1 MATVNPPRGMRDFLP
16 ADKRRRD
23 AAIALITD
31 TYRRHGFDPIETPV
45 MEDHSTLH
53 SGLGGDNEKLSFQ
66 VLKRGLTPED
76 FSHAHSG
83 DDVADLGLRFDLTVP
98 LARYVA
104 SHHSELPSVF
114 RALHVAPVWR
124 AERPQKGRFRQFVQ
138 CDIDM
143 VGEAG
148 TLAEREVLLA
158 TADALSALGV
168 SDYRFRVNDRRLLSA
183 MLDAAGAAEDIRGSI
198 LVTLDKLDKIGP
210 TGVLEEL
217 TEKHPG
223 ACDLSVIEK
232 VLSAAQTESNSLD
245 ADAIAAVMSA
255 DSTIAAELVGWA
267 RDVQSVLGEQRVVFD
282 PTLVRGMGYYTG
294 SIVELEHPELGV
306 SLGGGG
312 RYDGMI
318 GRFLGKDMPAFG
330 FSLGFERLMDVI
342 DPPHTDNANRVAL
355 LYSTETP
362 VDQLVALKNQL
373 VQSGLSVRLVATS
386 RNMKAVFERLE
397 ADGFSRVS
405 DVSDGVPAADELSWR
420 EINPR

>member
-23 AAIALITD
+23 AAIGLITD

-45 MEDHSTLH
+45 MEDHATLH

-66 VLKRGLTPED
+66 VLKRGLTPDD
-76 FSHAHSG
+76 FSQADSA
-83 DDVADLGLRFDLTVP
+83 DDLADLGLRFDLTVP
-98 LARYVA
+98 LARFVA
-104 SHHSELPSVF
+104 SHHSELPPVF

-138 CDIDM
+138 CDIDI
-143 VGEAG
+143 VGDNS

-158 TADALSALGV
+158 TADALDALGV
-168 SDYRFRVNDRRLLSA
+168 SDYRFRVNDRRLLNA
-183 MLDAAGAAEDIRGSI
+183 MLDAAGAAEDIRGSV
-198 LVTLDKLDKIGP
+198 LVTLDKLDKIGAS
-210 TGVLEEL
+210 GVLEEL
-217 TEKHPG
+217 GSKHPG
-223 ACDLSVIEK
+223 GCDLSVIER
-232 VLSAAQTESNSLD
+232 VLQATQQGSSSLEVGS
-245 ADAIAAVMSA
+245 IAEVMSA
-255 DSTIAAELVGWA
+255 DVAVASELVGWA
-267 RDVQSVLGEQRVVFD
+267 LDVQGVLGEHRVAFD

-294 SIVELEHPELGV
+294 SIVELEHPEIGV

-342 DPPHTDNANRVAL
+342 DTAQTDATDRVAL
-355 LYSTETP
+355 LYSDSTP
-362 VDQLVALKNQL
+362 VDQLVVLKSHL
-373 VQSGLSVRLVATS
+373 VKSGASVRLVPAS

-397 ADGFSRVS
+397 ADGFSRVAEVG
-405 DVSDGVPAADELSWR
+405 DTVPSIEQLTWR
-420 EINPR
+420 QLNTR

>member
-1 MATVNPPRGMRDFLP
+1 MNPPRGMRDFLP

-23 AAIALITD
+23 AAIAVITD

-66 VLKRGLTPED
+66 VLKRGLTSDD
-76 FSHAHSG
+76 FSQAHNG
-83 DDVADLGLRFDLTVP
+83 DDLTDLGLRFDLTVP

-138 CDIDM
+138 CDIDI
-143 VGEAG
+143 VGEPS

-158 TADALSALGV
+158 TADALGALGV

-183 MLDAAGAAEDIRGSI
+183 MLDSAGASEDIRGSI

-210 TGVLEEL
+210 SGVLEEL
-217 TEKHPG
+217 AAKHPG
-223 ACDLSVIEK
+223 ACDLSVIET
-232 VLSAAQTESNSLD
+232 VMNAAQSGGNVLD
-245 ADAIAAVMSA
+245 SDAIAAVMSA
-255 DSTIAAELVGWA
+255 DSAVAAELVGWA

-318 GRFLGKDMPAFG
+318 GRFLGIDMPAFG

-342 DPPHTDNANRVAL
+342 DPPPTDDANRVAL
-355 LYSTETP
+355 LYSATTP

-373 VQSGLSVRLVATS
+373 VQSGLSVRVVATS

-405 DVSDGVPAADELSWR
+405 DVSDAVPAADQVAWR